1 MGKESSVGYMTTRS
15 VSKQHLPEPNSS
27 EIDKN
32 NDSNNNNNNK
42 INNNNNNDKY
52 KIKALMV
59 T

>member
-1 MGKESSVGYMTTRS
+1 MTTRS
-15 VSKQHLPEPNSS
+15 VFKQHLPEPNSS

-42 INNNNNNDKY
+42 INNNNDKY